1 MELETTAE
9 AFRKA
14 RERSSVAAAFEA
26 ELLHTAVH
34 DARMSGMS
42 VRQASAALGVP
53 KSTVSRHWRDGHR
66 CPEVLPIWGSETAW
80 KEAHAVIWSHDEQQL
95 ADHHPPYEWLRR
107 DGARQVSSRPR
118 GVLSLSDPAQ
128 APAACA
134 GGACGHCV
142 SCRAAAAQ
150 AV

>member
-1 MELETTAE
+1 MEFETTAE
-9 AFRKA
+9 AFLKA

-66 CPEVLPIWGSETAW
+66 CPEVLPHWGSETAW
-80 KEAHAVIWSHDEQQL
+80 KEAHAAVWSHDVKQL
-95 ADHHPPYEWLRR
+95 TNDQPPYVWQQHDGISQTAARR
-107 DGARQVSSRPR
+107 PA
-118 GVLSLSDPAQ
+118 LSDPAQ

-150 AV
+150 AG